1 MKLKKL
7 ISLLLIITILCAG
20 MSTFAAGFAKANL
33 LVNSDM
39 ELIGTPYAYW
49 MDATDNERVST
60 DIVYSGSRALMLT
73 STTAEEQVVYQ
84 DVTEFISGQQ
94 YTFSGSLYV
103 KELLGLGENVGGGMQ
118 VFFYKA
124 DGTMLEDNIVSKYFV
139 PEANETW
146 THCSMQVVIPACA
159 VKIKIQLR
167 LECGGEVY
175 WDNVSF
181 TGITTEENAAKVQE
195 KQDAATYHWTHSC
208 ELLEAERAKSETTE
222 MAPGIINAVTNAGF
236 EEGEGGIA
244 SDWIAKSDRWNELIT
259 RSSDYAHSGNYSL
272 KISTEDQD
280 EGRSNPWV
288 HHSIESN
295 LVANT
300 DYLLSA
306 WVKIEN
312 IEAFRGPLMKIETYS
327 KNKESALAYTGDAQ
341 SSIFAFADN
350 EWHQIKL
357 LFTLPEKTSC
367 AKLYLHMNGAGTIY
381 FDDVTFGPTGTSDAM
396 KFYTKHKFF
405 YSDME
410 SIDAFAE
417 IDYINHP
424 IADGSYV
431 EFSIKDGD
439 SVISSISVPAASK
452 VSVSFP
458 IMTLAEKEKPYTLE
472 VAYQSADSKIIT
484 DILSKRIYR
493 FDRPTMLDKE
503 GRIKVDGEVLDVFY
517 LYGAKADY
525 LAGYKEAGV
534 TIVHVDDV
542 KMSHDDTARIWKMF
556 DEIASHGLKVLFPLY
571 GRCAGHPLQIETTKK
586 LVNDLK
592 DHPALIGWMMVDEPS
607 MHARP
612 AGDVQTYTEMLEHLE
627 TAYTIV
633 RSLDPVHPI
642 YNIETNGVPNSYDRS
657 FQYVDI
663 AAIDPYPTYEDETY
677 YTYNRMSMAVDAVF
691 DEKQVW
697 NLGYGA
703 TQNPEYVPDADA
715 LRMQSYNAL
724 WAGGSGIG
732 YYASEVFSPTLIE
745 IYKHIKETG
754 ELEQMFD
761 HFVRKNSPVF
771 DEYMGSDYWHQS
783 WIDDDG
789 KMYLLVKEH
798 KNDGNDT
805 NAKFELISANDKIK
819 INGFSARLVNGTTAE
834 TVVSDNSTFSLTL
847 KPRQISLYEITPN
860 EAVDFSSVTDPVYT
874 DLDGFDWAKDAIE
887 RMTTKGIANKKGTG
901 IYAPGEN
908 ITRGDFAMFLIRSL
922 GLSADVADQFSDVD
936 PNSYYAKEIAIGKE
950 LGILKGSG
958 DGTYNPEEPISRQD
972 LMVICARGLRHL
984 SRIAP
989 ADPGS
994 VLGSF
999 SDTGLISDYA
1009 VLDIASMVSARIIS
1023 GNADL
1028 TINPLGN
1035 TTRAEA
1041 AVIMDRIINY

>member
-1 MKLKKL
+1 MKKL
-7 ISLLLIITILCAG
+7 LSLLLIITILCG
-20 MSTFAAGFAKANL
+20 GLSVFAAEFVSANL

-39 ELIGTPYAYW
+39 ELIGTTYAYW
-49 MDATDNERVST
+49 NGGGTGDRTST
-60 DIVYSGSRALMLT
+60 DIYQDGVRALKLSSAT
-73 STTAEEQVVYQ
+73 NEPQVVYQ

-103 KELLGLGENVGGGMQ
+103 KELLELGENVGGGMQ
-118 VFFYKA
+118 VFFYKE
-124 DGTMLEDNIVSKYFV
+124 DGTMLENNVAAMYFT
-139 PEANETW
+139 PEEPETW
-146 THCSMQVVIPACA
+146 TWCSMQVVIPACA
-159 VKIKIQLR
+159 VSAKIQLR
-167 LECGGEVY
+167 LECGGEIY
-175 WDNVSF
+175 WDNVTF
-181 TGITTEENAAKVQE
+181 TGAATAENAAKVQA
-195 KQDAATYHWTHSC
+195 KQDAATYHWAHSC
-208 ELLEAERAKSETTE
+208 ELLEAERAKSGAAEI
-222 MAPGIINAVTNAGF
+222 APGIVNAVTNAGF
-236 EEGEGGIA
+236 EEGDGGVA
-244 SDWIAKSDRWNELIT
+244 DNWIAKGDRWNELIT
-259 RSSDYAHSGNYSL
+259 RSSDYAHSGKYSI
-272 KISTEDQD
+272 KISTEDKE
-280 EGRSNPWV
+280 EGRFNPWV
-288 HHSIESN
+288 QHSIESN

-300 DYLLSA
+300 DYVLSA

-312 IEAFRGPLMKIETYS
+312 IEALRGPLMKIEAYS
-327 KNKESALAYTGDAQ
+327 TNKESALAYTGGIQ
-341 SSIFAFADN
+341 SSVFSFADN

-367 AKLYLHMNGAGTIY
+367 AKLYLRMNGAGTIY
-381 FDDVTFGPTGTSDAM
+381 FDDVTFGPTGTSTAM
-396 KFYTKHKFF
+396 EFYTKYTFY

-424 IADGSYV
+424 VADGSYV
-431 EFSIKDGD
+431 EFTVKDGD
-439 SVISSISVPAASK
+439 SVLASSSVPAASK
-452 VSVSFP
+452 VSASFP
-458 IMTLAEKEKPYTLE
+458 IMTLAEKGKPYTIE
-472 VAYQSADSKIIT
+472 AAYKSADGNLIT

-493 FDRPTMLDKE
+493 FDRPEMLDKE
-503 GRIKVDGEVLDVFY
+503 GRIIVDGEPLDVFY

-525 LAGYKEAGV
+525 LAGYKEAGI
-534 TIVHVDDV
+534 TIVRVDDV
-542 KMSHDDTARIWKMF
+542 RMRHDDTARIWKMF

-607 MHARP
+607 MHAKP
-612 AGDVQTYTEMLEHLE
+612 SGDVQTYTEMLEHLE
-627 TAYTIV
+627 TAYTLI

-703 TQNPEYVPDADA
+703 TWNPEYVPDADA

-732 YYASEVFSPTLIE
+732 YYTSEEFSPTLIE
-745 IYKHIKETG
+745 IYKQIKESG

-771 DEYMGSDYWHQS
+771 SEYMGKDFWQRS

-798 KNDGNDT
+798 KNDGTDT
-805 NAKFELISANDKIK
+805 NAEFELVSVNGQIK

-834 TVVSDNSTFSLTL
+834 TVTSDNSTFSLVL

-860 EAVDFSSVTDPVYT
+860 EAVDFSSVTNPVYT
-874 DLDGFDWAKDAIE
+874 DLDGFEWAKDAIE
-887 RMTTKGIANKKGTG
+887 KMTIKGIANKKGNG

-908 ITRGDFAMFLIRSL
+908 ITRGDFAMYLIRAL
-922 GLSADVADQFSDVD
+922 GLSADASDQFTDVD
-936 PNSYYAKEIAIGKE
+936 PNSYYANEIAIGKA

-958 DGTYNPEEPISRQD
+958 DGTYSPEEPISRQD
-972 LMVICARGLRHL
+972 LMVICARGLRSL
-984 SRIAP
+984 SRIAS
-989 ADPGS
+989 ADPDS

-999 SDTGLISDYA
+999 SDTKLIADYA
-1009 VLDIASMVSARIIS
+1009 VEDIASMVSARIIS

-1028 TINPLGN
+1028 TLNPLGN

-1041 AVIMDRIINY
+1041 AVIMDRIAH